1 LLTAALARHSS
12 DIRWITEPVELK
24 ATPLWGAFDVEALP
38 LGATAT
44 ANKLASRFGST
55 NRKARWLCTSGR
67 PASFIHGRSIIA
79 RCAKKQRCFCFAADE
94 SFGKCVDYVDCAME
108 KISVGCS
115 VRDLDSFIADAE
127 ATSSNIGSLQS

>member
-12 DIRWITEPVELK
+12 GIRWITEPVELK

-55 NRKARWLCTSGR
+55 NRKARWLCPSGR

-108 KISVGCS
+108 S
-115 VRDLDSFIADAE
+115 
-127 ATSSNIGSLQS
+127 